1 MWPGNGMSAQMGIR
15 FYLESSVCVGRE
27 DARRETVVGQHRFFL
42 YLRTL
47 NWVRTRQRQID
58 LLKKMWGRVQPRT
71 WPRPIALP
79 ICTAQDCDS
88 NRLPIQVQAL
98 LR

>member
-1 MWPGNGMSAQMGIR
+1 VTGQWYVRSDGNKVLFGT
-15 FYLESSVCVGRE
+15 SSGRVGRI

-42 YLRTL
+42 
-47 NWVRTRQRQID
+47 
-58 LLKKMWGRVQPRT
+58 KKCGAKQPRA

-79 ICTAQDCDS
+79 IRTAQHCGS